1 MFYIEYYE
9 EYIDYRGLLDKHEQD
24 NNYWSSVAAKN
35 PNRISSF
42 CRYTESSSKGD
53 GDKKTIVVNDNI
65 AF

>member
-35 PNRISSF
+35 PNRISSSW
-42 CRYTESSSKGD
+42 RYLGTD
-53 GDKKTIVVNDNI
+53 GEKQGMLSFGCAIQETM
-65 AF
+65 A